1 MKAELYKRLFKAI
14 YTEDIVSLKKIAITI
29 IQEERKLGHNV
40 LADSLEK
47 LTITEKPKY
56 TLFDSRRNETGL
68 ASLPKSKRNNS
79 QLVSYIPREQ
89 LKHHMVLP
97 EGVEE
102 RLLSIE
108 QEYAAR
114 ERLKR
119 YNYLIALPEQNKKQM
134 NITPSESKNGKRI
147 LMKLISNGTSLK
159 WNEKRRFKALS
170 MLIMV
175 KLWKCLMALQK
186 YVIYQTVSLPD

>member
-102 RLLSIE
+102 RLLCDLPDSFS
-108 QEYAAR
+108 A
-114 ERLKR
+114 RLKISGKC
-119 YNYLIALPEQNKKQM
+119 LVDLVM
-134 NITPSESKNGKRI
+134 NFPYIFEASESEEINIGVPV
-147 LMKLISNGTSLK
+147 SNCTDLAE
-159 WNEKRRFKALS
+159 NVN
-170 MLIMV
+170 I
-175 KLWKCLMALQK
+175 Q
-186 YVIYQTVSLPD
+186 

>member
-119 YNYLIALPEQNKKQM
+119 YNLVPKR
-134 NITPSESKNGKRI
+134 NIMGCRKRFIRLKLYQKPLKFIIKII
-147 LMKLISNGTSLK
+147 LCRLEFTIIPLGVGNH
-159 WNEKRRFKALS
+159 
-170 MLIMV
+170 V
-175 KLWKCLMALQK
+175 Q
-186 YVIYQTVSLPD
+186 